1 MKVEHYRN
9 AEYAYSEVFWG
20 KDQNREYEHNADQQL
35 LGSAIHGHSDLI
47 VDLGGGFGRLVPILK
62 KKSSH
67 VLIVDASMDL
77 LREAQVTY
85 GSDPSV
91 HYIRANAYHLPFARE
106 SLERVV
112 CLRMMHHIGD
122 PDSFFKELNRVVAKN
137 AYLEFPNKRHFLQY
151 IRFFFKNDQSIDV
164 LSSRPEIRNG
174 LFYNFALTYM
184 KNHIL
189 RETIFSIERTTGGSF
204 FRNRH
209 AKKVPLKILL
219 TIENILQRIQSLA
232 ATAPSI
238 MLTLTKKTHAEK
250 DSHFTDIESRLVCP
264 ECKESFV
271 QISTERLSCGQGH
284 SYEKRDGIWDLFV
297 EQLGVL
303 PDNLEVQ
310 V

>member
-20 KDQNREYEHNADQQL
+20 KDQNREYEHNADKL
-35 LGSAIHGHSDLI
+35 LLDTAIHGKSDLI

-62 KKSSH
+62 KKSAH
-67 VLIVDASMDL
+67 ILIVDASMDL
-77 LREAQVTY
+77 LREAQATY
-85 GSDPSV
+85 GTDPSV
-91 HYIRANAYHLPFARE
+91 HYIRANAYHLPFAPA

-112 CLRMMHHIGD
+112 CLRMMHHIGQ

-137 AYLEFPNKRHFLQY
+137 VYLEFPNKRHFLQY
-151 IRFFFKNDQSIDV
+151 IRFFFMKDQSIDV

-189 RETIFSIERTTGGSF
+189 RETIFSIERTSGGSF
-204 FRNRH
+204 FRNKQ
-209 AKKVPLKILL
+209 AKKVPLKVLL

-238 MLTLTKKTHAEK
+238 MLTLTKKSHTEK
-250 DSHFTDIESRLVCP
+250 EVHFTDIESRLVCP
-264 ECKESFV
+264 ECKGEFV
-271 QISTERLSCGQGH
+271 HTSAELLSCAQGH
-284 SYEKRDGIWDLFV
+284 SYEKRDGIWDLFF
-297 EQLGVL
+297 EELGVV
-303 PDNLEVQ
+303 PDNLEV
-310 V
+310 